1 MIRGNRHDHRH
12 HELPVSAPAREAE
25 GGRTGCIGGRDG
37 PVRGL
42 GGMTTR
48 LTRTDGALPSK
59 QPNKHCQDEA
69 LWLAY
74 RLNAALVSLVERR
87 ALRWNVTL
95 GLAVIVLGLFAMV
108 GLMIWAAWR

>member
-1 MIRGNRHDHRH
+1 MTIVTTNYRYQRPPGKRKEVALD
-12 HELPVSAPAREAE
+12 VSE
-25 GGRTGCIGGRDG
+25 GRDG

-48 LTRTDGALPSK
+48 LTRADGALPSK
-59 QPNKHCQDEA
+59 QPNKHRQDEA

-95 GLAVIVLGLFAMV
+95 ALAVIVLGLFAMA